1 MSTEVEILLRPIE
14 EMNRIQV
21 VIEVA
26 RAAGVELRHGPD
38 IYEGRAYVG
47 IIDDDVAIE
56 LFPDD
61 RHDPDDDTGDM
72 PFSKHPYTVEFRPLN
87 RSVEKAQRSMERV
100 YDRLKE
106 TGHFS
111 LFATFDWQYPLRGDI
126 V

>member
-1 MSTEVEILLRPIE
+1 MSAEVQILLRPLGE
-14 EMNRIQV
+14 WGRESV
-21 VIEVA
+21 VNEVA
-26 RAAGVELRHGPD
+26 DLVGTSLRSGPD

-47 IIDDDVAIE
+47 IIDDDVAVE

-106 TGHFS
+106 TGHYS
-111 LFATFDWQYPLRGDI
+111 LFATFDWQYPLRSD
-126 V
+126 VV